1 MRKYFIA
8 MVLYFIA
15 FFIVFLILGIINEYT
30 LRLVAPFKSVVC
42 AMMAAI
48 LTPQVRSIETEQGR
62 KVQVT
67 SFIFKGLNFIY

>member
-1 MRKYFIA
+1 MI
-8 MVLYFIA
+8 LYFIA
-15 FFIVFLILGIINEYT
+15 FFIIFLILEVINEYT

-42 AMMAAI
+42 AMMSAI
-48 LTPQVRSIETEQGR
+48 LIPQVRSIETKEGR